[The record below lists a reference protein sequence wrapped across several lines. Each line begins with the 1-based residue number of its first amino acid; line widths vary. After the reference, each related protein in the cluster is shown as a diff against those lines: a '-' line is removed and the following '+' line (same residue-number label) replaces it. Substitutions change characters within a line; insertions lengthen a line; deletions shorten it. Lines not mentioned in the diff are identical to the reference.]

1 MLKWIILMWGL
12 NTRGWVLKVYYSSIQ
27 YNIIMV
33 SGEYINLKL
42 MILMWG
48 LNAGKILEEEYW
60 RYIIIISNIIQ

>member
-12 NTRGWVLKVYYSSIQ
+12 NTRGWVLKLYYNSIQ

-33 SGEYINLKL
+33 SGEYTNLKL
-42 MILMWG
+42 MISMWG

-60 RYIIIISNIIQ
+60 RYILILNNMIQ

>member
-1 MLKWIILMWGL
+1 MWGL
-12 NTRGWVLKVYYSSIQ
+12 NTRGWVLKVWFKSIQ
-27 YNIIMV
+27 YNIITV
-33 SGEYINLKL
+33 SEEYKNLKL

>member
-1 MLKWIILMWGL
+1 MWEL
-12 NTRGWVLKVYYSSIQ
+12 NTRGWVLKVYFRSIQ
-27 YNIIMV
+27 YNIMTV
-33 SGEYINLKL
+33 SGEYTNVKL

>member
-1 MLKWIILMWGL
+1 MWEL
-12 NTRGWVLKVYYSSIQ
+12 NTRGWVLKVYFKSIQ
-27 YNIIMV
+27 YNIMTV
-33 SGEYINLKL
+33 SGDYTNLKL

>member
-1 MLKWIILMWGL
+1 MWGL
-12 NTRGWVLKVYYSSIQ
+12 NTRGWVLKVYFKSIQ
-27 YNIIMV
+27 YNMMTV
-33 SGEYINLKL
+33 SGDYTNLKL

>member
-12 NTRGWVLKVYYSSIQ
+12 NTRGWVLKVYYNSIQ

-33 SGEYINLKL
+33 SGEYTNLKL

-60 RYIIIISNIIQ
+60 RYILILNNMIQ

>member
-1 MLKWIILMWGL
+1 MWGL
-12 NTRGWVLKVYYSSIQ
+12 NTRGWVLKVYFKSIQ
-27 YNIIMV
+27 YNIMTV
-33 SGEYINLKL
+33 SGGYTNFKL

>member
-1 MLKWIILMWGL
+1 MWGL
-12 NTRGWVLKVYYSSIQ
+12 NTRGWVLKVYFKSIQ
-27 YNIIMV
+27 YNIMRV
-33 SGEYINLKL
+33 SGDYTNLKL

>member
-1 MLKWIILMWGL
+1 MWEL
-12 NTRGWVLKVYYSSIQ
+12 NTRGWVLKVYFKSIQ
-27 YNIIMV
+27 YNIMTV
-33 SGEYINLKL
+33 SGEYTNLKL

>member
-1 MLKWIILMWGL
+1 MWEL
-12 NTRGWVLKVYYSSIQ
+12 NTRGWVLKVYFKSIH
-27 YNIIMV
+27 YNIMTV
-33 SGEYINLKL
+33 SGDYTNLKL